1 MLNIT
6 FIKTFELAISAEIV
20 WFNSLTDFAFSLDG
34 QVAVL
39 LTKLTEFVLDEGTNI
54 AGRGTDNT
62 IKLEQIKSYIST
74 IHLLC
79 RSATVI

>member
-20 WFNSLTDFAFSLDG
+20 RFNSLTDFAFSLDG
-34 QVAVL
+34 QVAVSF
-39 LTKLTEFVLDEGTNI
+39 TKPTEFVLDEGTNI
-54 AGRGTDNT
+54 VGRSPDNT
-62 IKLEQIKSYIST
+62 VKLEQNNSDISRT
-74 IHLLC
+74 HLLC